1 MLRIAGRSLAGTAAT
16 APRLVLVGS
25 QSTAKGATKVSQ
37 RLIGTYSSSAITARV
52 VPGLSHLQ
60 SSTRF
65 QVTVVPALYG
75 LNSLA
80 ARSLSSNAGGEGDK
94 KADAKGGADG
104 GAEGGDD
111 AKHEIVLTPGQ
122 KVVAG
127 TRLTMWAGILCFA
140 TACAYYIGKELLP
153 TKMSPNAV
161 FDRATE
167 LVRANGEVSR
177 RFGEPLKAYG
187 RDHGGHREGRRNFI
201 EHTEYTDKE
210 DGSKRTRVRFNLEG
224 KFGKAFV
231 FAEVSSDMPSGEFVY
246 VLVQDKANGR
256 VFTVV
261 DNRSKLA
268 AARMAGGNKEGME
281 ALQNLLG
288 GSKS

>member
-1 MLRIAGRSLAGTAAT
+1 MLRIAGRSLTSATIASAAM
-16 APRLVLVGS
+16 PRLAV
-25 QSTAKGATKVSQ
+25 APM
-37 RLIGTYSSSAITARV
+37 RLIGTYSVATRV
-52 VPGLSHLQ
+52 APLSGLSHLQ

-80 ARSLSSNAGGEGDK
+80 ARSLSSSAGGDK
-94 KADAKGGADG
+94 NTEAKGSSADG
-104 GAEGGDD
+104 GEGDD

-127 TRLTMWAGILCFA
+127 TRLTMWAGIFCFA

-161 FDRATE
+161 FDRATQ
-167 LVRANGEVSR
+167 LVRENGEVAR

-201 EHTEYTDKE
+201 EHTEYTDKD
-210 DGSKRTRVRFNLEG
+210 DGSKRTR
-224 KFGKAFV
+224 
-231 FAEVSSDMPSGEFVY
+231 
-246 VLVQDKANGR
+246 
-256 VFTVV
+256 
-261 DNRSKLA
+261 
-268 AARMAGGNKEGME
+268 
-281 ALQNLLG
+281 
-288 GSKS
+288 

>member
-1 MLRIAGRSLAGTAAT
+1 MLRIAAGRTLAGG
-16 APRLVLVGS
+16 PRLAVLVGS
-25 QSTAKGATKVSQ
+25 QPAPANKIPVRPLGG
-37 RLIGTYSSSAITARV
+37 LARV
-52 VPGLSHLQ
+52 AVPGTGGLSHLP

-65 QVTVVPALYG
+65 QVTAVPALYG
-75 LNSLA
+75 LSSLA
-80 ARSLSSNAGGEGDK
+80 VRTLSSNAGNGGGDK
-94 KADAKGGADG
+94 KSEGAASSG
-104 GAEGGDD
+104 EGGDD
-111 AKHEIVLTPGQ
+111 ATSNEIVLTPGQ

-127 TRLTMWAGILCFA
+127 TRLTMWAGIFCFA

-167 LVRANGEVSR
+167 VVRQNGEVSR

-201 EHTEYTDKE
+201 EHTEYTDQE

-268 AARMAGGNKEGME
+268 AARMAGGSKEGME

-288 GSKS
+288 GGSKS

>member
-1 MLRIAGRSLAGTAAT
+1 MLRIAGRSLTGTAT
-16 APRLVLVGS
+16 KAPRIVLATS
-25 QSTAKGATKVSQ
+25 QTGGAANIPL

-65 QVTVVPALYG
+65 QVTAVPAFYG

-80 ARSLSSNAGGEGDK
+80 VRSLSSNAGGEGDK
-94 KADAKGGADG
+94 KADAKSAEGGADG
-104 GAEGGDD
+104 ED

-127 TRLTMWAGILCFA
+127 TRLTMWAGIFCFA

>member
-1 MLRIAGRSLAGTAAT
+1 MLRIAGRSLTSAAS
-16 APRLVLVGS
+16 ASAAMPRLAVTAS
-25 QSTAKGATKVSQ
+25 QRHSAIPL
-37 RLIGTYSSSAITARV
+37 RLIGTYSVASTRMAPLS
-52 VPGLSHLQ
+52 GLSHLQ

-80 ARSLSSNAGGEGDK
+80 VRSLSSSAGGGEGDK
-94 KADAKGGADG
+94 KTEAKKSTEDG
-104 GAEGGDD
+104 GEDENA
-111 AKHEIVLTPGQ
+111 IVLTPGQ

-127 TRLTMWAGILCFA
+127 TRLTMWAGIFCFA

-161 FDRATE
+161 FDRATQ
-167 LVRANGEVSR
+167 LVRENGEVSR

-210 DGSKRTRVRFNLEG
+210 DGSKRTR
-224 KFGKAFV
+224 
-231 FAEVSSDMPSGEFVY
+231 
-246 VLVQDKANGR
+246 
-256 VFTVV
+256 
-261 DNRSKLA
+261 
-268 AARMAGGNKEGME
+268 
-281 ALQNLLG
+281 
-288 GSKS
+288 

>member
-1 MLRIAGRSLAGTAAT
+1 MLRIAGRSLTGAT
-16 APRLVLVGS
+16 SASSAMPRLAV
-25 QSTAKGATKVSQ
+25 APM
-37 RLIGTYSSSAITARV
+37 RLIGTYSVATRV
-52 VPGLSHLQ
+52 APLSGLSHLQ

-80 ARSLSSNAGGEGDK
+80 ARSLSSSAGGDK
-94 KADAKGGADG
+94 NTEAKGSSADG
-104 GAEGGDD
+104 GEGDD

-127 TRLTMWAGILCFA
+127 TRLTMWAGIFCFA

-161 FDRATE
+161 FDRATQ
-167 LVRANGEVSR
+167 LVRENGEVAR

-201 EHTEYTDKE
+201 EHTEYTDKD
-210 DGSKRTRVRFNLEG
+210 DGSKRTR
-224 KFGKAFV
+224 
-231 FAEVSSDMPSGEFVY
+231 
-246 VLVQDKANGR
+246 
-256 VFTVV
+256 
-261 DNRSKLA
+261 
-268 AARMAGGNKEGME
+268 
-281 ALQNLLG
+281 
-288 GSKS
+288 

>member
-1 MLRIAGRSLAGTAAT
+1 MLRIAGRSLTGTATT

-25 QSTAKGATKVSQ
+25 QSTASAAKVSQ
-37 RLIGTYSSSAITARV
+37 RLIGTYSSSAIATRV
-52 VPGLSHLQ
+52 IPGLSLLQ

-65 QVTVVPALYG
+65 QVTAVPAVCG

-80 ARSLSSNAGGEGDK
+80 VQYLSSNAGGEGDK
-94 KADAKGGADG
+94 KADAKSAKSADG
-104 GAEGGDD
+104 GEGDD

-127 TRLTMWAGILCFA
+127 TRLTMWAGIFCFA

-261 DNRSKLA
+261 DNRSRLA